1 MCLLNESST
10 SAAAAAPDV
19 PSNDTTH
26 DVSPTPMISK
36 NNKNIYAS
44 QSTEASSDD
53 DTYARRASNSS
64 AYNEE
69 EHQPT
74 LNRPAMPRKSSI
86 TSVTSITSTASSGRR
101 PRSRRSSMQ
110 RRRSSCDSLTL
121 SINGLGNDNLSSSML
136 GVSISNISASLQDE
150 LENEEEEEEEEEEEV
165 HPLPSFL
172 KTKLPQLLTTKRPS
186 CIRLDHLTKAEEE
199 PSPTSTL
206 TVLQDSV
213 EVEET
218 SETTTTKKTVKTS
231 TTSQVFFMIGC
242 QRSGSNW
249 LRTML
254 SEREDLIAPHP
265 PHIMRDFMP
274 KLVKYGSLND
284 QKNLK
289 VRLL

>member
-1 MCLLNESST
+1 MTMCLINESST
-10 SAAAAAPDV
+10 STAAAASEP
-19 PSNDTTH
+19 PSDDTTH
-26 DVSPTPMISK
+26 DVSYA
-36 NNKNIYAS
+36 YAS
-44 QSTEASSDD
+44 QPSRTSTEASSSSED
-53 DTYARRASNSS
+53 DTYSRRASNSS

-69 EHQPT
+69 EQQPT

-86 TSVTSITSTASSGRR
+86 TSVTSITSTTSSGRR

-136 GVSISNISASLQDE
+136 GVSMTNMSDFLKDDE
-150 LENEEEEEEEEEEEV
+150 FEEEEEEEEEEI
-165 HPLPSFL
+165 HPLPSCL
-172 KTKLPQLLTTKRPS
+172 KTELPQLLTTKRSS
-186 CIRLDHLTKAEEE
+186 CIRLDLLTKAEEE

-213 EVEET
+213 EET
-218 SETTTTKKTVKTS
+218 SETTTPKKTVKTS

>member
-1 MCLLNESST
+1 MTMCLLNDSST
-10 SAAAAAPDV
+10 SAAASDAPSD
-19 PSNDTTH
+19 DTT
-26 DVSPTPMISK
+26 DVSPMTY
-36 NNKNIYAS
+36 NIYATQPS
-44 QSTEASSDD
+44 RTSTEASDD
-53 DTYARRASNSS
+53 DTYSRRASNSS

-69 EHQPT
+69 ELQPT
-74 LNRPAMPRKSSI
+74 LNRR

-136 GVSISNISASLQDE
+136 GVSMTNISASLQDE
-150 LENEEEEEEEEEEEV
+150 LENEEEEEEV

-172 KTKLPQLLTTKRPS
+172 KTELPQLLTTKRPS
-186 CIRLDHLTKAEEE
+186 CVRLDHLTKAEEE

-213 EVEET
+213 VEET

-274 KLVKYGSLND
+274 KLVKYGSLNG

>member
-1 MCLLNESST
+1 MCLLNELST
-10 SAAAAAPDV
+10 SVAAAASDAPSD
-19 PSNDTTH
+19 DTTQDH
-26 DVSPTPMISK
+26 DVSPSLTVTG
-36 NNKNIYAS
+36 YAS
-44 QSTEASSDD
+44 QPTSTEASSDD
-53 DTYARRASNSS
+53 NTYARRASNSS

-69 EHQPT
+69 EQQPT
-74 LNRPAMPRKSSI
+74 LNRPAMLRKSSI
-86 TSVTSITSTASSGRR
+86 TSVTSITSTTSSGRR

-136 GVSISNISASLQDE
+136 GVSMTNMSDFLKDDE
-150 LENEEEEEEEEEEEV
+150 LENEEEEEEEEEEV
-165 HPLPSFL
+165 HPLPACL
-172 KTKLPQLLTTKRPS
+172 KTELPQLLTTKRPS
-186 CIRLDHLTKAEEE
+186 CIRLDLLTKAEEE

-206 TVLQDSV
+206 TVLKDS
-213 EVEET
+213 VEET
-218 SETTTTKKTVKTS
+218 SETTTPKKTVKTS

-274 KLVKYGSLND
+274 KLVKYGCLND

>member
-1 MCLLNESST
+1 MNHRPWQRRRHQTPRAMIPLMMFLPEASS
-10 SAAAAAPDV
+10 
-19 PSNDTTH
+19 
-26 DVSPTPMISK
+26 
-36 NNKNIYAS
+36 
-44 QSTEASSDD
+44 SSDD

-69 EHQPT
+69 EQQPT
-74 LNRPAMPRKSSI
+74 LNKRPAMPRKSSI
-86 TSVTSITSTASSGRR
+86 TSVTSITSTTSSGRR

-110 RRRSSCDSLTL
+110 RRRSSCDSLSL

-136 GVSISNISASLQDE
+136 DVSISNISASLQDE

-165 HPLPSFL
+165 HPLPAFL
-172 KTKLPQLLTTKRPS
+172 KTELPQLLTTKRPS
-186 CIRLDHLTKAEEE
+186 CIRLDLLTKAEEE
-199 PSPTSTL
+199 QPSPTSTL
-206 TVLQDSV
+206 SVLQDS
-213 EVEET
+213 VEET
-218 SETTTTKKTVKTS
+218 SETTTTKKNTVKTS

-274 KLVKYGSLND
+274 KLVKYGCLSD

-289 VRLL
+289 VSVLCSYYVHLYSHMFISYEVV